1 MWNGIPPLAALRAFE
16 AAARHRSFS
25 AAGRELGVT
34 HAAVTQQV
42 RALESH
48 LSVQLVFRDGRQ
60 IALSPEGATLAAQLS
75 EGFGTVTRAVQ
86 SLVEAQKGR
95 PLQITLTPAFAND
108 WLMPRLGRFWAR
120 HPDIPIALH
129 PTRRNLDLGRE
140 GMDLAIR
147 FGNGAWP
154 GLHSEMLVAAPFV
167 VIAAPGLARGREM
180 GVEEMARYPWVVDT
194 EWTEQRRWL
203 SNQGVD
209 VDSLRITSFPT
220 EELAMTACRTGY
232 GLSVQAYPL
241 VIDDVEQRRL
251 SIVHRGDP
259 GRDGY
264 YIATLPGRDGP
275 HLRTFIRWLKSVA

>member
-1 MWNGIPPLAALRAFE
+1 
-16 AAARHRSFS
+16 
-25 AAGRELGVT
+25 
-34 HAAVTQQV
+34 
-42 RALESH
+42 
-48 LSVQLVFRDGRQ
+48 
-60 IALSPEGATLAAQLS
+60 
-75 EGFGTVTRAVQ
+75 
-86 SLVEAQKGR
+86 
-95 PLQITLTPAFAND
+95 
-108 WLMPRLGRFWAR
+108 
-120 HPDIPIALH
+120 
-129 PTRRNLDLGRE
+129 
-140 GMDLAIR
+140 MDLAIR